1 MILLIDNYDSFT
13 YNLYQMVQAQTE
25 QTVHVVRNDAAT
37 YNELMLGDTPPSR
50 IILSP
55 GPGHPDTPS
64 DFGICAELIS
74 RHAEHGLPL
83 LGVCLGHQGLASSF
97 GASVIKAPTLMHG
110 KASPVRILVEHPLLA
125 GLPNPFMA
133 MRYHSLVVDEPT
145 LDTSVFDV
153 LAKDDD
159 HDLIMAI
166 AHKTAPLFGV
176 QFHPES
182 IGTPQGARLLGNFL
196 GLRVINTGDP

>member
-13 YNLYQMVQAQTE
+13 YNLYQMVQAQTS
-25 QTVHVVRNDAAT
+25 QTVRVVRNDAAT
-37 YNELMLGDTPPSR
+37 YTELMAGDDRPSR

-55 GPGHPDTPS
+55 GPGHPDTPT
-64 DFGICAELIS
+64 DFGVCAELID

-83 LGVCLGHQGLASSF
+83 LGVCLGHQGLGSRF
-97 GASVIKAPTLMHG
+97 GASVIQAPCLMHG
-110 KASPVRILVEHPLLA
+110 KPSPVRILKESPLLA

-133 MRYHSLVVDEPT
+133 MRYHSLVIDEATLPT
-145 LDTSVFDV
+145 DTFEV

-159 HDLIMAI
+159 HGLIMAV
-166 AHKTAPLFGV
+166 AHKTAPLYGV

-182 IGTPQGARLLGNFL
+182 IGTPEGARLLANFL
-196 GLRVINTGDP
+196 GL